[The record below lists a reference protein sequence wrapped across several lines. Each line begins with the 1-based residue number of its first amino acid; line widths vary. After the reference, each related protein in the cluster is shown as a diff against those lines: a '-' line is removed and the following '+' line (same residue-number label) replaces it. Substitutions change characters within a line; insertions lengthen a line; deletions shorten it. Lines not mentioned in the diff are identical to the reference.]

1 MVAALSVVYPLNVV
15 NAQTSKS
22 IADRALAAAP
32 LISTE
37 LGFNG

>member
-1 MVAALSVVYPLNVV
+1 VV
-15 NAQTSKS
+15 NAQTSKT
-22 IADRALAAAP
+22 IAELTQATAP